1 MTENTAKD
9 LRLGPILA
17 DPQTISTLVENS
29 LKKRS
34 SLSFG
39 SSEATVNVSLDRFG
53 DWTIMVGLFP
63 RSDNAASLVFSLE
76 ALGFFRATENNGIV
90 YFLWTSALEE
100 PVDARGLVE
109 AKLFETLRA
118 VQRTVRTQYIC

>member
-1 MTENTAKD
+1 MTEKTARD
-9 LRLGPILA
+9 QGLGPLLA
-17 DPQTISTLVENS
+17 DPQAISILVKNS
-29 LKKRS
+29 LKQGS

-53 DWTIMVGLFP
+53 DWTIMVGLFS

-76 ALGFFRATENNGIV
+76 ALGFFRATENNGTA